1 MSTSYYKLSVEH
13 RVETKSRG
21 SKLVRKN
28 GFVPGILYYGGE
40 ENENIS
46 IEKSVLS
53 RAIQSGQRVS
63 EITRDG
69 DSQYTMIKEMQY
81 HPVTDEIM
89 HIDLMRVRRSEKMI
103 ISVPI
108 YISGDSIGVR
118 EGGILSQALSQVEIS
133 CYPTDVPENI
143 AVNIADLQVNQSM
156 SVGEIKL
163 DNDDIEIISDSSLNV
178 VSINP
183 PVSEEQTTDEEVG
196 GEDLNEIESEQLE
209 DGSTDKS
216 QDKSE
221 NK

>member
-1 MSTSYYKLSVEH
+1 MATSYYKLSIEH
-13 RVETKSRG
+13 RVETKSKG

-53 RAIQSGQRVS
+53 RAIQSGQRVF

-108 YISGDSIGVR
+108 HISGESIGVR

-163 DNDDIEIISDSSLNV
+163 DNDDIEIISDPSLNV

-183 PVSEEQTTDEEVG
+183 PVSEEQTADEEVG

-209 DGSTDKS
+209 DGSADKS
-216 QDKSE
+216 QDKP
-221 NK
+221 

>member
-1 MSTSYYKLSVEH
+1 MATSYYKLSIEQ
-13 RVETKSRG
+13 RIETKSRG

-28 GFVPGILYYGGE
+28 GFVPGVLYYSGE

-46 IEKSVLS
+46 IEKSTLS
-53 RAIQSGQRVS
+53 RAIQSGQRIF

-108 YISGDSIGVR
+108 HISGDSIGVR

-143 AVNIADLQVNQSM
+143 AVNIANLQVNQSM

-183 PVSEEQTTDEEVG
+183 PVSEEQANDEEAG

-209 DGSTDKS
+209 DGSADKS
-216 QDKSE
+216 QDKS
-221 NK
+221 

>member
-1 MSTSYYKLSVEH
+1 MATSYYKLSIEH

-53 RAIQSGQRVS
+53 RAIQSGQRVF

-108 YISGDSIGVR
+108 HISGESIGVR

-183 PVSEEQTTDEEVG
+183 PVSEEQTADEEVG

-209 DGSTDKS
+209 DGSDDKS
-216 QDKSE
+216 QDKS
-221 NK
+221 

>member
-1 MSTSYYKLSVEH
+1 MATSYYKLSIEH

-28 GFVPGILYYGGE
+28 GFVPGVLYYGGE

-53 RAIQSGQRVS
+53 RAIQSGQRIF

-89 HIDLMRVRRSEKMI
+89 HIDLMRVRRSQKMI

-108 YISGDSIGVR
+108 HISGDSIGVR

-143 AVNIADLQVNQSM
+143 AVNVADLQVNQSM

-163 DNDDIEIISDSSLNV
+163 DNDDIEIISDPSLNV

-183 PVSEEQTTDEEVG
+183 PVSEEETTDEEVD
-196 GEDLNEIESEQLE
+196 GEDLNEIESEQLG
-209 DGSTDKS
+209 DGTADKL

>member
-1 MSTSYYKLSVEH
+1 MATSYYKLSIEH

-53 RAIQSGQRVS
+53 RAIQSGQRVF

-108 YISGDSIGVR
+108 HISGESIGVR

-163 DNDDIEIISDSSLNV
+163 DNDDIEIISDPSLNV

-183 PVSEEQTTDEEVG
+183 PVSEEQTADEEVG

-209 DGSTDKS
+209 DGSADKS
-216 QDKSE
+216 QDKS
-221 NK
+221 

>member
-1 MSTSYYKLSVEH
+1 MATSYYKLSIEH

-53 RAIQSGQRVS
+53 RAIQSGQRVF

-108 YISGDSIGVR
+108 HISGESIGVR

-143 AVNIADLQVNQSM
+143 AVNVADLQVNQSM

-163 DNDDIEIISDSSLNV
+163 DNDDIEIISDPSLNV

-183 PVSEEQTTDEEVG
+183 PVSEEETTDEEVD
-196 GEDLNEIESEQLE
+196 GEDLNEIESEQLG
-209 DGSTDKS
+209 DGTADKL

>member
-1 MSTSYYKLSVEH
+1 MATSYYKLSIEH

-28 GFVPGILYYGGE
+28 GFVPGVLYYGGE

-53 RAIQSGQRVS
+53 RAIQSGQRIF

-89 HIDLMRVRRSEKMI
+89 HIDLMRVRRSQKMI

-108 YISGDSIGVR
+108 HISGDSIGVR

-163 DNDDIEIISDSSLNV
+163 DNDDIEIISDPSLNV

-183 PVSEEQTTDEEVG
+183 PVSEEQTADEEVG

-209 DGSTDKS
+209 DGSADKS
-216 QDKSE
+216 QDKP
-221 NK
+221 

>member
-1 MSTSYYKLSVEH
+1 MATSYYKLSIEH

-53 RAIQSGQRVS
+53 RAIQSGQRVF

-108 YISGDSIGVR
+108 HISGESIGVR

-163 DNDDIEIISDSSLNV
+163 DNDDIEIISDPSLNV

-183 PVSEEQTTDEEVG
+183 PVSEEQTADEGVG

-209 DGSTDKS
+209 DGSADKS
-216 QDKSE
+216 QDKS
-221 NK
+221 

>member
-1 MSTSYYKLSVEH
+1 MATSYYKLSIEH

-53 RAIQSGQRVS
+53 RAIQSGQRVF

-108 YISGDSIGVR
+108 HISGESIGVR

-163 DNDDIEIISDSSLNV
+163 DNDDIEIISDPSLNV

-183 PVSEEQTTDEEVG
+183 PVSEEQTADEEVG

-209 DGSTDKS
+209 DGSDDKS
-216 QDKSE
+216 QDKS
-221 NK
+221 

>member
-1 MSTSYYKLSVEH
+1 MATSYYKLSIEH

-53 RAIQSGQRVS
+53 RAIQSGQRVF

-108 YISGDSIGVR
+108 HISGESIGVR

-163 DNDDIEIISDSSLNV
+163 DNDDIKIISDSSLNV

-183 PVSEEQTTDEEVG
+183 PVSEEQTADEGVG

-209 DGSTDKS
+209 DGSADKS
-216 QDKSE
+216 QDKP
-221 NK
+221 

>member
-1 MSTSYYKLSVEH
+1 MSTSYYKLSIEH

-53 RAIQSGQRVS
+53 RAIQSGQRVF

-108 YISGDSIGVR
+108 HISGESIGVR

-163 DNDDIEIISDSSLNV
+163 DNDDIEIISDPSLNV

-183 PVSEEQTTDEEVG
+183 PVSEEQTADEEVG

-209 DGSTDKS
+209 DGSADKS
-216 QDKSE
+216 QDKS
-221 NK
+221 

>member
-1 MSTSYYKLSVEH
+1 MATSYYKLSIEH
-13 RVETKSRG
+13 RVETKSKG

-53 RAIQSGQRVS
+53 RAIQSGQRVF

-108 YISGDSIGVR
+108 HISGESIGVR

-183 PVSEEQTTDEEVG
+183 PVSEEQTADEEVG

-209 DGSTDKS
+209 DGSDDKS
-216 QDKSE
+216 QDKS
-221 NK
+221 

>member
-1 MSTSYYKLSVEH
+1 MATSYYKLSIET

-21 SKLVRKN
+21 SRLVRKN
-28 GFVPGILYYGGE
+28 GFVPGVLYYGGE

-53 RAIQSGQRVS
+53 RAIQSGQRIF
-63 EITRDG
+63 EITRGG

-89 HIDLMRVRRSEKMI
+89 HIDLMRVRRSEKMT

-108 YISGDSIGVR
+108 HISGDSIGVR
-118 EGGILSQALSQVEIS
+118 EGGILSQALPQVEIS

-143 AVNIADLQVNQSM
+143 VVNVADLEVNQSM

-163 DNDDIEIISDSSLNV
+163 DNDDIEIISDPSLNV

-183 PVSEEQTTDEEVG
+183 PVSEEQTINEEAG
-196 GEDLNEIESEQLE
+196 SEDLNEIESEQLE

-221 NK
+221 DK

>member
-1 MSTSYYKLSVEH
+1 MATSYYKLSIEH

-53 RAIQSGQRVS
+53 RAIQSGQRVF

-108 YISGDSIGVR
+108 HISGDSIGVR

-163 DNDDIEIISDSSLNV
+163 DNDDIEIISDPSLNV

-183 PVSEEQTTDEEVG
+183 PVSEEQTADEEVG

-209 DGSTDKS
+209 DGSADKS
-216 QDKSE
+216 QDKS
-221 NK
+221 

>member
-1 MSTSYYKLSVEH
+1 MATSYYKLSIEH
-13 RVETKSRG
+13 RVETKSKG

-53 RAIQSGQRVS
+53 RAIQSGQRVF

-108 YISGDSIGVR
+108 HISGESIGVR

-163 DNDDIEIISDSSLNV
+163 DNDDIEIISDPSLNV

-183 PVSEEQTTDEEVG
+183 PVSEEQTADEGVG

-209 DGSTDKS
+209 DGSADKS
-216 QDKSE
+216 QDKS
-221 NK
+221 

>member
-1 MSTSYYKLSVEH
+1 MATSYYKLSIEH

-53 RAIQSGQRVS
+53 RAIQSGQRVF

-89 HIDLMRVRRSEKMI
+89 HIDLMRVRRSQKMI

-108 YISGDSIGVR
+108 HISGDSIGVR

-143 AVNIADLQVNQSM
+143 AVNVADLQVNQSM

-163 DNDDIEIISDSSLNV
+163 DNDDIEIISDPSLNV

-183 PVSEEQTTDEEVG
+183 PVSEEETTDEEVD
-196 GEDLNEIESEQLE
+196 GEDLNEIESEQLG
-209 DGSTDKS
+209 DGTADKL